1 MVIREDRDG
10 GGRMS
15 SLMQR
20 FPGLGHQPDI
30 LLEGLAATRAWQ
42 LHDLGDQDLCE
53 SAGDTFIT
61 HRHTATSRGA
71 AHRFLEQTLLL
82 ARPVPCQPTTLQGHP
97 VCGCSPLSSASAAP
111 WAPRHRPS
119 SGRSLPGWRGLCLTG
134 CSTRRAGPRKA
145 VCAPLFRSAIT
156 FAARRALA
164 AGILRMCVFS
174 ANLLVSTIKGKF
186 GGVCAQW
193 HNHSMRRPNNH
204 STTLGQLADPVLHF
218 GFIQDADYTVVIPSS
233 LAFHAAKEA
242 KIRARLL
249 PNERRFPPKN
259 PARLREQLTT
269 VHISPHGDA
278 ADFHGEFKRLVGLI
292 CGFPGRVRL
301 LIGSTDRW
309 WPKHYSRDA
318 VDQLY
323 DASRCPSIVSVRAQN
338 LHAAFLR
345 PQQAKR
351 TGMLPIGLPPLSNWT
366 KLPLSKASPV

>member
-1 MVIREDRDG
+1 MPAHDPAGAPRLRLLTYVVSVRG
-10 GGRMS
+10 A
-15 SLMQR
+15 
-20 FPGLGHQPDI
+20 LGSEAQ
-30 LLEGLAATRAWQ
+30 
-42 LHDLGDQDLCE
+42 
-53 SAGDTFIT
+53 TFIRQISARVAGT
-61 HRHTATSRGA
+61 VPYRLLDESSWAT
-71 AHRFLEQTLLL
+71 
-82 ARPVPCQPTTLQGHP
+82 QG
-97 VCGCSPLSSASAAP
+97 
-111 WAPRHRPS
+111 
-119 SGRSLPGWRGLCLTG
+119 
-134 CSTRRAGPRKA
+134 
-145 VCAPLFRSAIT
+145 CAPLFRSAIT

-174 ANLLVSTIKGKF
+174 ANLYPSIPIKGSLEEF
-186 GGVCAQW
+186 ALAG
-193 HNHSMRRPNNH
+193 MRRPNNH